1 MAATSTPRAAPWR
14 RASRAAVRS
23 VRVRFVAAASLGRA
37 IHTIAT
43 RGAGATTA
51 NVASVTTPSVPSE
64 PTKRSTRSMPA
75 AAK

>member
-14 RASRAAVRS
+14 QASRAAVRS
-23 VRVRFVAAASLGRA
+23 VRVRSVAALSFGRV

-51 NVASVTTPSVPSE
+51 NVTSVTTPSVPSE
-64 PTKRSTRSMPA
+64 PMNRSTRSMPG